1 MKIGIIG
8 AMNEEITELKELMTN
23 INEKKV
29 SGLTFFEGKLCG
41 KEVVLVESGIGKV
54 NAAIST
60 TLLINEFKVEK
71 IIFTGVAGAV
81 NPNVNVTDIVIGTD
95 LVESDMDV
103 TAGGNYKLGEIPRM
117 KNSNF
122 KPDPYL
128 FTIAH
133 SVAIKLFGENKVFTG
148 RIISRDEFVASTEKV
163 NKLRE
168 IFNAECVEMEGAA
181 VAHVCEILN
190 TPFVILRSISDK
202 ADNEAGMT
210 FDEFVKIAA
219 KNSKLIVE
227 GILNSLK

>member
-8 AMNEEITELKELMTN
+8 AMHEEIIELKNLMLN
-23 INEKKV
+23 INERKIY
-29 SGLTFFEGKLCG
+29 GLSFFEGKLHE
-41 KEVVLVESGIGKV
+41 KDVILVESGIGKV

-81 NPNVNVTDIVIGTD
+81 NPKINVTDIVVGSD

-122 KPDPYL
+122 KSDPYL
-128 FTIAH
+128 F
-133 SVAIKLFGENKVFTG
+133 SVAKSVAMELFGKEKVFTG
-148 RIISRDEFVASTEKV
+148 RIISRDEFVASAEKV
-163 NKLRE
+163 KKLRE
-168 IFNAECVEMEGAA
+168 TFNADCVEMEGAS
-181 VAHVCEILN
+181 VAHVCEVLN
-190 TPFVILRSISDK
+190 IPFVIIRSISDK
-202 ADNEAGMT
+202 ADNEAGLT

-227 GILNSLK
+227 GILNSIK

>member
-8 AMNEEITELKELMTN
+8 AMLEEIIELKNVMFEIKEKN
-23 INEKKV
+23 IK
-29 SGLTFFEGKLCG
+29 GILFFEGKLYG
-41 KEVVLVESGIGKV
+41 KDVVLVESGIGKV

-81 NPNVNVTDIVIGTD
+81 NPKILVTDIVIGSD
-95 LVESDMDV
+95 LIESDMDV
-103 TAGGNYKLGEIPRM
+103 TAGGNYELGEIPRM

-128 FTIAH
+128 FTLAY
-133 SVAIKLFGENKVFTG
+133 SSAVKLFGENKVFTG
-148 RIISRDEFVASTEKV
+148 RIISRDEFVASSEKV

-168 IFNAECVEMEGAA
+168 LFNADCIEMEGAA
-181 VAHVCEILN
+181 VAHVCEVMEI
-190 TPFVILRSISDK
+190 PFVIIRSISDK

-210 FDEFVKIAA
+210 FNEFVKIAA

-227 GILNSLK
+227 SILLAIK